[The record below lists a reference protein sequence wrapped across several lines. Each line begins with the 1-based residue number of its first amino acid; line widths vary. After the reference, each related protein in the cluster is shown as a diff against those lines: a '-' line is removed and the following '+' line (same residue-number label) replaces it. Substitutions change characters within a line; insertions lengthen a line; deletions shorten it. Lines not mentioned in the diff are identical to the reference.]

1 LKSPITQFF
10 STQKPWGKKREEI
23 MPFEAAASFA
33 AISSH
38 LSYELAQLYNRQQ
51 ELEAEHASKII
62 EVNEKFLLN
71 IGWSNDKFKVSENV
85 SDAESI
91 RARLL
96 QT

>member
-1 LKSPITQFF
+1 
-10 STQKPWGKKREEI
+10 